1 METGDRDPA
10 VAATAKAP
18 VPRSERLDRAV
29 VRASDAPLREGNR
42 LVLLKDGANTYDDWL
57 AQISRAERWVHLE
70 NYIIRADEVGHR
82 FAEALCKKAAEG
94 ERVRVLYDW
103 FGCLDTPRAFWR
115 QLRSAG
121 VEVRAV
127 NSPMLGAPL
136 GVVRRDHRKLLA
148 VDGTYGS
155 TGGVCISEGWL
166 VTSPETGLPYRD
178 TAVSVWGPAVA
189 DLEQA
194 FAGTWNE
201 AGKPLPD
208 EERPRV
214 EHISASGDK
223 AVRVIIQ
230 EPRRMR
236 TLRVLQLLTAAVE
249 QRLWITDAYFL
260 SMPILTQ
267 SLMAVARDGVDV
279 RVLVPATNDL
289 PWIGALS
296 RTGYRQFLEAGVRIF
311 EYGGPMIHAK
321 TLVADGWWSKVG
333 STNLNVA
340 SLVANWEIDLVAED
354 IGFAAQMEELFEED
368 LSNAREVLL
377 AGSAA
382 HPRVRPERPIQ
393 FSDRDARRG
402 VAGSGSGGSATIL
415 RVGSTALQKSGY
427 PLETHEQALAAV
439 ASGALLGA
447 SLLSLHFPRFLAW
460 SLAAVGA
467 LYGGLGVLRAVRST
481 ISERVREG

>member
-1 METGDRDPA
+1 
-10 VAATAKAP
+10 
-18 VPRSERLDRAV
+18 
-29 VRASDAPLREGNR
+29 
-42 LVLLKDGANTYDDWL
+42 
-57 AQISRAERWVHLE
+57 
-70 NYIIRADEVGHR
+70 
-82 FAEALCKKAAEG
+82 
-94 ERVRVLYDW
+94 
-103 FGCLDTPRAFWR
+103 
-115 QLRSAG
+115 
-121 VEVRAV
+121 
-127 NSPMLGAPL
+127 
-136 GVVRRDHRKLLA
+136 
-148 VDGTYGS
+148 VDGEYAS
-155 TGGVCISEGWL
+155 TGGVCISDGWL

-178 TAVSVWGPAVA
+178 TAVGIRGPAVA
-189 DLEQA
+189 EVERA
-194 FAGTWNE
+194 FAGLWSV
-201 AGKPLPD
+201 AGESLPD
-208 EERPRV
+208 AECPDSENIPKAGEVPARV
-214 EHISASGDK
+214 
-223 AVRVIIQ
+223 VVQ

-236 TLRVLQLLTAAVE
+236 TLRMLQLLTAGVE
-249 QRLWITDAYFL
+249 RRFWITDAYFL
-260 SMPILTQ
+260 SMAILSQ
-267 SLMAVARDGVDV
+267 SLMSVARDGVDV

-296 RTGYRQFLEAGVRIF
+296 RAGYRQFLEAGVRIF

-427 PLETHEQALAAV
+427 PLETHEQALAAA

-447 SLLSLHFPRFLAW
+447 SLLSLRFPRFLAW
-460 SLAAVGA
+460 PLATVGA
-467 LYGGLGVLRAVRST
+467 LYGGLGVLRAARST
-481 ISERVREG
+481 LSDRWPKLPAQQDVDDP